1 MGKQQQKD
9 TESTTTALAT
19 AGGPA
24 ELAVLDGLDLASDG
38 LDEVGN
44 EDFKIALKIW
54 NMKGTDAAGDPIP
67 ANVFFD
73 TVEESVKKQLRLVF
87 LTLHKSK
94 AWQAFDE
101 TSKKMKT
108 YCRSNDRVMGIME
121 NGTER
126 PCANCPDAQWR
137 SVEGGKRKRN
147 CSDVYSAVALD
158 LDTNQPCTLR
168 FKKTSLPVIQ
178 SHLQKHHI
186 GKRISQGKRENVPFF
201 YYQVNASLK
210 MVGDTTKYAV
220 PVLERGEAITDPARL
235 QQLASEAQFFREHI
249 LPIMEKLA
257 EKDTGEDVDAAG
269 PAGDDASFE
278 FGANAG
284 GGAGGRRFAD
294 SDLR

>member
-9 TESTTTALAT
+9 SEQTALAT
-19 AGGPA
+19 AAAAA
-24 ELAVLDGLDLASDG
+24 ELAVLDGLELASDG

-44 EDFKIALKIW
+44 EDFKIALKVW
-54 NMKGTDAAGDPIP
+54 NMKGTTPDGEPIP
-67 ANVFFD
+67 PNVFFD
-73 TVEESVKKQLRLVF
+73 TVDEKSSKTLRLVF

-101 TSKKMKT
+101 QSKKMKT
-108 YCRSNDRVMGIME
+108 FCRSNDRAMGIME
-121 NGTER
+121 GGTER

-137 SVEGGKRKRN
+137 NEGGKRKRN

-158 LDTNQPCTLR
+158 LDTQQPCTLR
-168 FKKTSLPVIQ
+168 FKRTSLPVIQ

-186 GKRISQGKRENVPFF
+186 GKRVHQGKRENVPFF

-210 MVGDTTKYAV
+210 MVGESTKYAL

-235 QQLASEAQFFREHI
+235 QQLASEAQFFRDHI
-249 LPIMEKLA
+249 LPIMDKLA
-257 EKDTGEDVDAAG
+257 EKDTGEDSDAAG
-269 PAGDDASFE
+269 PAGDDSSFE
-278 FGANAG
+278 FGANANASS
-284 GGAGGRRFAD
+284 GGARRFAD